1 MRDNTFLRRQLE
13 DLLENQF
20 RDLELKNRL
29 EIAFGRRAK
38 RRFGSI
44 KMERDKKVS
53 RITINGIFKN
63 EYVPEEIIRA
73 TIAHEL
79 CHYAHGFCSPLKKK
93 YKYPHQGGVVRME
106 MRKRGLGKLYD
117 YEKIWTK
124 NNWPK
129 IVEKEFGVQR
139 RRVVRRRRKR
149 ATGLKLIYEL
159 LKP

>member
-1 MRDNTFLRRQLE
+1 
-13 DLLENQF
+13 
-20 RDLELKNRL
+20 
-29 EIAFGRRAK
+29 
-38 RRFGSI
+38 
-44 KMERDKKVS
+44 
-53 RITINGIFKN
+53 
-63 EYVPEEIIRA
+63 
-73 TIAHEL
+73 
-79 CHYAHGFCSPLKKK
+79 
-93 YKYPHQGGVVRME
+93 ME